1 MIDKCTKKITDWLIR
16 CDAVEKQ
23 DRLLYEYAVY
33 SILLT
38 LYPVILAIGIG
49 ILFGSARRSI
59 LIILPFSVIR
69 KFSGG
74 YHAKRAGTCL
84 MSSSLLLLLCIVLTF
99 YIKCGWILM
108 GITAM
113 AAVSLSC
120 FSPLDNENRLLS
132 REEHSC
138 YKKITIMIVMS
149 FVLAD
154 LLLFWF
160 HLYLSV
166 VCISIGIILSAGL
179 QLPCILSECYSNLN
193 HTSAAHTTPP
203 VTGVLPLCTR
213 LRRVRRNNP
222 PWRSL

>member
-138 YKKITIMIVMS
+138 YKKITIIIVMS

-160 HLYLSV
+160 HLHLSV

-179 QLPCILSECYSNLN
+179 QLPCILSEFKKVIKKNQKKGKE
-193 HTSAAHTTPP
+193 
-203 VTGVLPLCTR
+203 VV
-213 LRRVRRNNP
+213 
-222 PWRSL
+222 

>member
-179 QLPCILSECYSNLN
+179 QLPCILSEFKKSYKKEPKKGKKCCLMK
-193 HTSAAHTTPP
+193 
-203 VTGVLPLCTR
+203 TGLK
-213 LRRVRRNNP
+213 
-222 PWRSL
+222 

>member
-179 QLPCILSECYSNLN
+179 QLPCILSEFKKVIKKEPKKGKKCCLMK
-193 HTSAAHTTPP
+193 
-203 VTGVLPLCTR
+203 TGLK
-213 LRRVRRNNP
+213 
-222 PWRSL
+222 

>member
-99 YIKCGWILM
+99 YIKCGLILM

-179 QLPCILSECYSNLN
+179 QLPCILSEFKKVIKKNQKKGKN
-193 HTSAAHTTPP
+193 
-203 VTGVLPLCTR
+203 VV
-213 LRRVRRNNP
+213 
-222 PWRSL
+222 W